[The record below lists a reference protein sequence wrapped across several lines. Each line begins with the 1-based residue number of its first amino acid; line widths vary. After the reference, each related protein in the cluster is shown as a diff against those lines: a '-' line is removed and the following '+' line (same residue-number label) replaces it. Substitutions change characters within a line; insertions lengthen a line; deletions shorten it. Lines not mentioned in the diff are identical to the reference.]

1 MSEDLAN
8 TFWQKRFPA
17 VGTAYAFWAYQNRHN
32 STFGNVIN
40 LVFLWRYGDHFL
52 YEMKLDII
60 LTDCRKD
67 IAPYLWDDGLYF
79 YRLADWLRGEI

>member
-32 STFGNVIN
+32 STFGNVIDQC
-40 LVFLWRYGDHFL
+40 FCGD
-52 YEMKLDII
+52 MGII
-60 LTDCRKD
+60 FCMR
-67 IAPYLWDDGLYF
+67 
-79 YRLADWLRGEI
+79 